1 LFGDYKMRK
10 TQFALA
16 ALALVASTAAM
27 ADGVTV
33 YGTVDV
39 GVSTSGGTQAVYGG
53 GNNGTTHFGI
63 TGSEDL
69 GNGLKAGFN
78 LQSGFSATNGASGY
92 SGGGNTNLFNRAA
105 NISLSNEN
113 VGLTLGNQFS
123 NVVLQSGFV
132 VGGNGVGGDGV
143 NVPGVVRLFG
153 GLPGGYTTTSQPNL
167 AADGSGTATNPNP
180 SVFFIPQAAQVSFNG
195 GGISGD
201 LMVRGV
207 EKSGT
212 ESGYTGLTLR
222 SSIAGVNA
230 GAGYQKI
237 SQIGASQTSMM
248 AFANTQIGDVRV
260 NGAYSR
266 NTGDAGDS
274 NGYMVGA
281 SMPVAKDLSA
291 GVSYARSN
299 VATLGSILA
308 LSSEYSLSKRT
319 MAYATYARFSV
330 ANAGGYANDSAA
342 TLNGKNLLTVG
353 LKHSF

>member
-1 LFGDYKMRK
+1 MKK
-10 TQFALA
+10 SNIALA
-16 ALALVASTAAM
+16 ALALIASSAAM
-27 ADGVTV
+27 ANGVTV

-39 GVSTSGGTQAVYGG
+39 GISSSGSTTTMYGG
-53 GNNGTTHFGI
+53 GNNGTTNFGI

-78 LQSGFSATNGASGY
+78 LQSGFTATNGASGY
-92 SGGGNTNLFNRAA
+92 SGGGNTGLFNRAA
-105 NISLSNEN
+105 NISLSSEN

-153 GLPGGYTTTSQPNL
+153 GTPGGYNTSDQT
-167 AADGSGTATNPNP
+167 GT
-180 SVFFIPQAAQVSFNG
+180 SVFFIPQAIQLSFNG
-195 GGISGD
+195 AGFAGD
-201 LMVRGV
+201 VMVRGV

-212 ESGYTGLTLR
+212 ESGYTGITLR
-222 SSIAGVNA
+222 SAIAGVNV
-230 GAGYQKI
+230 GAGYQNI
-237 SQIGASQTSMM
+237 SLTGTSQKSMLV
-248 AFANTQIGDVRV
+248 FANTQIADIRV

-266 NTGDAGDS
+266 NTGDNGDS

-291 GVSYARSN
+291 GVSYAKSN

-319 MAYATYARFSV
+319 LAYATYARFSV
-330 ANAGGYANDSAA
+330 ANNTAQANDGAA
-342 TLNGKNLLTVG
+342 ALDGKNLLTVG

>member
-1 LFGDYKMRK
+1 MKK
-10 TQFALA
+10 SNIALA
-16 ALALVASTAAM
+16 ALALIASTAAM
-27 ADGVTV
+27 AEGVTI

-39 GVSTSGGTQAVYGG
+39 GVSSSGGTQALYGG

-78 LQSGFSATNGASGY
+78 LQTGFTATNGASGY

-113 VGLTLGNQFS
+113 VGVALGNQFS

-132 VGGNGVGGDGV
+132 TGGNGVGGDGV

-153 GLPGGYTTTSQPNL
+153 GVPGGYTTASQ
-167 AADGSGTATNPNP
+167 SGT
-180 SVFFIPQAAQVSFNG
+180 SVFFIPQAVQVSFNG
-195 GGISGD
+195 AGFAGD
-201 LMVRGV
+201 VMVRGV
-207 EKSGT
+207 EKSGA
-212 ESGYTGLTLR
+212 ESGYTGATLR
-222 SSIAGVNA
+222 TSFAGVNA
-230 GAGYQKI
+230 GLGYQNI
-237 SQIGASQTSMM
+237 SQTGTNQKSMM
-248 AFANTQIGDVRV
+248 VFANTQIGDIRV

-266 NTGDAGDS
+266 NTGSMGDS

-291 GVSYARSN
+291 GLSYAN
-299 VATLGSILA
+299 NKATGLGSVLA

-319 MAYATYARFSV
+319 LAYATYARFSV
-330 ANAGGYANDSAA
+330 ANAGAYANDGAA
-342 TLNGKNLLTVG
+342 KLDGKNLLTVG